1 MSGIDLIKYGIG
13 AQDSFQGTGVWSGVK
28 FDRKPD
34 TTLPE
39 IPAPASED
47 DELGSF
53 KTDICLYSNFSSGF
67 TDGFNLISSR
77 REARVKIVWECVS

>member
-39 IPAPASED
+39 IPKTKAPTSED
-47 DELGSF
+47 DE
-53 KTDICLYSNFSSGF
+53 
-67 TDGFNLISSR
+67 
-77 REARVKIVWECVS
+77 